1 MKKDSNRLKALVFTP
16 IALCALFAAGCET
29 DIIESGLGIT
39 DNGGTG
45 EVIALAIMETI
56 TLCVIPL
63 ALRLFKFGFVAKKVK
78 GSRLNFMRFATVR
91 ILLLTLPLMA
101 NTALYYFYIVPAF
114 GYMAIMLLLA
124 MPFIYPSESR
134 CKNEME

>member
-1 MKKDSNRLKALVFTP
+1 MKKDSNRLKALFFTP
-16 IALCALFAAGCET
+16 IALSALLAAGCET

-39 DNGGTG
+39 DNGGNG
-45 EVIALAIMETI
+45 EVIVLAIMETI

-63 ALRLFKFGFVAKKVK
+63 ALRLFKFGFVAKRVKV
-78 GSRLNFMRFATVR
+78 SRHSFLCFATVR
-91 ILLLTLPLMA
+91 IFLLTLPLMA

>member
-1 MKKDSNRLKALVFTP
+1 MKKDSNRLKALFLTP
-16 IALCALFAAGCET
+16 IALSALLAAGCET

-39 DNGGTG
+39 DNGGNG

-63 ALRLFKFGFVAKKVK
+63 ALRLFKFGFVAKRVKV
-78 GSRLNFMRFATVR
+78 SRHSFLCFATVR
-91 ILLLTLPLMA
+91 ILLLTLPLMV
-101 NTALYYFYIVPAF
+101 NTVLYYFYIVPAF